1 MHYTICYD
9 DALLHKAFLQADV
22 LEVNETVYTYY
33 KAIHYFSAF
42 KDSFVEVAY
51 NESVLNISML
61 LHSYETI
68 SLILNPYFGLFCQ

>member
-42 KDSFVEVAY
+42 
-51 NESVLNISML
+51 
-61 LHSYETI
+61 
-68 SLILNPYFGLFCQ
+68 